1 MRKLTLL
8 FASTAVLLLGGL
20 QAEAQSSYIRTY
32 RQTGNTTSAVSP
44 AAMNQCS
51 NGDILISWND
61 INGFAVLSRIDA
73 TGYTVWSIS
82 LGDVNTVTTH
92 KVQTIG
98 ENTDG
103 SIWVFGT
110 HYNPNY
116 QLQYFLTELTS
127 AGTINWSKFYWASD
141 EYIYY
146 APSCSKMY
154 DDGYMI
160 NLSVST
166 HMQLLRTD
174 ADGNLMWGKAFK
186 TDSNDFKHPGFAGT
200 PTYDG
205 GFVMT
210 SKEDNKTALV
220 KVNLA
225 GGVDWGFSFEAWPG
239 AYSHT
244 KAICQLTDGS
254 IIAGG
259 YIDYIAYLMKIDI
272 TGSISWIKTYTSA
285 DVNMSSFYFLHALS
299 DGSFIAT
306 GSSDSYTRN
315 STGFMLRMDN
325 EGNVLG
331 SIKYNYGMAP
341 SFPESISM
349 IGNADELYLL
359 ESDIYVG
366 GRPLSLIKIGNS
378 FESNCNT
385 SPINVSSWQV
395 TVPQMSSILRPVWI
409 GNDGVEVSGSS
420 VNAYTISNDV
430 TAVCVTTAIEETEN
444 NTLYIFPNPST
455 NSDKISFSS
464 IASGSWTITD
474 AAGRTVGE
482 GTAIEGTNTLP
493 DLTLSSGIYF
503 FRLIDENGEV
513 RAKQKLIRE

>member
-8 FASTAVLLLGGL
+8 FASTALLMLGGI

-32 RQTGNTTSAVSP
+32 KQTGNTTHPVSP
-44 AAMNQCS
+44 AAMTPCS

-61 INGFAVLSRIDA
+61 IDGFAVLSRIDA
-73 TGYTVWSIS
+73 TGYSVWSIS
-82 LGDVNTVTTH
+82 LGDVNTVTYH
-92 KVQTIG
+92 KIQNIG
-98 ENTDG
+98 ENSDG

-110 HYNPNY
+110 LFNTNY
-116 QLQYFLTELTS
+116 QLQYFITELT
-127 AGTINWSKFYWASD
+127 ATGTINWSKFYWASD
-141 EYIYY
+141 ESIYY
-146 APSCSKMY
+146 KPSCSKMY

-160 NLSVST
+160 NLSVSS

-186 TDSNDFKHPGFAGT
+186 TDSNEIKHPGFDGT

-210 SKEDNKTALV
+210 SKENNKTALV

-244 KAICQLTDGS
+244 KAICQLSDGS
-254 IIAGG
+254 LIAGG
-259 YIDYIAYLMKIDI
+259 YIDYSAYLMKIDI
-272 TGSISWIKTYTSA
+272 TGSISWIKTYNSA

-306 GSSDSYTRN
+306 GGTDAYTRN
-315 STGFMLRMDN
+315 STSFMLRMDA

-331 SIKYNYGMAP
+331 AIEYNYGMPP

-349 IGNADELYLL
+349 TGNANELYLL
-359 ESDIYVG
+359 ESDIYTG

-378 FESNCNT
+378 FETNCNT
-385 SPINVSSWQV
+385 SPITVSSWQV
-395 TVPQMSSILRPVWI
+395 TVPQMSSILRPVSVS
-409 GNDGVEVSGSS
+409 NDGIEVSGNS
-420 VNAYTISNDV
+420 VNTYTISNDI
-430 TAVCVTTAIEETEN
+430 TAVCVTTAIEEAEN
-444 NTLYIFPNPST
+444 STLYIFPNPST
-455 NSDKISFSS
+455 KSDKISFSS
-464 IASGSWTITD
+464 ITSGNWTITD
-474 AAGRTVGE
+474 ASGRTVSQ

-493 DLTLSSGIYF
+493 DLILSSGVYF
-503 FRLIDENGEV
+503 FRLVDENGNV
-513 RAKQKLIRE
+513 TANQKLIRE